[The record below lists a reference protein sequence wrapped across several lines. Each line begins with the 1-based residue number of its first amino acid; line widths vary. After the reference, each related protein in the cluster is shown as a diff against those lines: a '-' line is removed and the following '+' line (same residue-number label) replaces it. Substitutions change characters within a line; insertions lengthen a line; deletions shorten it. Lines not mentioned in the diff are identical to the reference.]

1 MGQGFS
7 LATPRVGGP
16 GIDVPELADLVYE
29 RSVGTG
35 GFMKSVRAR
44 HRDGV
49 VLAKVLIKPYSM
61 SLDKYKQAIIR
72 ENAVRYVLRPGRHC

>member
-7 LATPRVGGP
+7 LATPRAGGA

-44 HRDGV
+44 HHDGV
-49 VLAKVLIKPYSM
+49 VLAKVIVKPYSM
-61 SLDKYKQAIIR
+61 SLDKYKQAILR
-72 ENAVRYVLRPGRHC
+72 EQADPRVL